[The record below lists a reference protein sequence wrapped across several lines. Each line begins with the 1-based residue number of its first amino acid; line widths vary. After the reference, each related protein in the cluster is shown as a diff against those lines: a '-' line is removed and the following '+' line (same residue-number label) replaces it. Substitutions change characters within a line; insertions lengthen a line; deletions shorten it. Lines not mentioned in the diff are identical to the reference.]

1 MIKRLYLPT
10 HKKGLKRLDRL
21 VMFDWV
27 KKELRD
33 FNKISPVLNA
43 SALKEPL
50 NADVAFIGAGLSSTF
65 TLIELIK
72 EINLQELVFEK
83 RNLKIG
89 LRMC

>member
-1 MIKRLYLPT
+1 
-10 HKKGLKRLDRL
+10 
-21 VMFDWV
+21 MFDWV

-43 SALKEPL
+43 SELKEPL

-72 EINLQELVFEK
+72 EINLQELVLKKELKIAVFEK
-83 RNLKIG
+83 DDWIWGDTLW
-89 LRMC
+89 